1 MTKKL
6 FALLI
11 TLTIISTSSAFADW
25 VVPASSL
32 PQNARSFI
40 QKIYPN
46 AQIWKVERDD
56 GKFEVKL

>member
-25 VVPASSL
+25 IVPASSL
-32 PQNARSFI
+32 PQNAKSFI
-40 QKIYPN
+40 QKVYPD
-46 AQIWKVERDD
+46 AQIWKAERDD
-56 GKFEVKL
+56 

>member
-40 QKIYPN
+40 QQIYPN
-46 AQIWKVERDD
+46 TQIWKVERDD